1 MHKKENNP
9 NYTYMT
15 VGSQI
20 DIMTQER
27 DLGVIVK
34 IPWKH
39 QLCGQNSKK
48 TAREQIIV

>member
-9 NYTYMT
+9 NCTYVTM
-15 VGSQI
+15 GSQI
-20 DIMTQER
+20 DIMTKER
-27 DLGVIVK
+27 DLGVIVQ

-48 TAREQIIV
+48 MNREQIIV

>member
-9 NYTYMT
+9 NCTYMT

-34 IPWKH
+34 IP
-39 QLCGQNSKK
+39 
-48 TAREQIIV
+48 